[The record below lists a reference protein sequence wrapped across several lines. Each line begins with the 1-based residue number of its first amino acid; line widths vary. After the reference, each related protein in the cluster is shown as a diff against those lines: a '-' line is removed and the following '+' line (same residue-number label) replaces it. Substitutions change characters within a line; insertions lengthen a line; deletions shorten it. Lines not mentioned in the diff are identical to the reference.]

1 MHRFWFYTSKIKI
14 IHNKKGRLKKKE
26 RMENRMLTKEKVLYQ
41 VKLILDCLPE
51 EEYNLIPQKYIDYI
65 EDNFEYDENIS
76 IDSELPLE
84 NQNIDEQTYEILDEI
99 MKNIESTKT
108 NRSLEKNNMKPEVA
122 EYVKKIKESN
132 KNYETKIE
140 NIQLNNLIEILK
152 KENSKIPKAKELLEE
167 YKKALKQKD
176 EEIIRL
182 RENNQYL
189 YKNIQKIPKVVR
201 RFFIKDI
208 ETKLLK

>member
-1 MHRFWFYTSKIKI
+1 
-14 IHNKKGRLKKKE
+14 
-26 RMENRMLTKEKVLYQ
+26 MENRMITKEKALYQ

-51 EEYNLIPQKYIDYI
+51 EEYNLVPQKYIDYI

-84 NQNIDEQTYEILDEI
+84 NQDIDEQTYEILDKI
-99 MKNIESTKT
+99 MKSIEITKV
-108 NRSLEKNNMKPEVA
+108 NSNLEKNNIQPEVA
-122 EYVKKIKESN
+122 EYVKNIKESN
-132 KNYETKIE
+132 KNYEIKIE
-140 NIQLNNLIEILK
+140 NVQLNNLIGILK

>member
-1 MHRFWFYTSKIKI
+1 
-14 IHNKKGRLKKKE
+14 
-26 RMENRMLTKEKVLYQ
+26 MENRMITKEKALYQ

-76 IDSELPLE
+76 IDSEIPLE
-84 NQNIDEQTYEILDEI
+84 NQNIDERTYEILDEI
-99 MKNIESTKT
+99 MKNIESTKA
-108 NRSLEKNNMKPEVA
+108 NKSLEKNNMKPEVA

-140 NIQLNNLIEILK
+140 NVQLNNLIEILK

-167 YKKALKQKD
+167 YKKALKYKD
-176 EEIIRL
+176 KEIVRL

-189 YKNIQKIPKVVR
+189 YKNIQKIPKIVR
-201 RFFIKDI
+201 RFFIKDM